1 LREIC
6 RGYAEGDPE
15 AYPLRR
21 QREPTPHYDVAAGV
35 IWRDDRL
42 LIAQRPLDG
51 LLGGLWEF
59 PGGKR
64 KPGETLHD
72 CLRRE
77 LAEELAIEVEVG
89 ERLTVVR
96 HAYTHFRITVYAY
109 ECRYSSEHEPHAI
122 AVDDWEWVAVD
133 ELDDYA
139 LPVVDRKIAT
149 VVRDAWL
156 QPRLI

>member
-1 LREIC
+1 
-6 RGYAEGDPE
+6 
-15 AYPLRR
+15 
-21 QREPTPHYDVAAGV
+21 VAAGV

-64 KPGETLHD
+64 EPEETLHD

-77 LAEELAIEVEVG
+77 LREELDIEVEVG
-89 ERLTVVR
+89 ERLTVIR
-96 HAYTHFRITVYAY
+96 HAFTHFRITVYAY
-109 ECRYSSEHEPHAI
+109 ECRYLSEHDPKAI
-122 AVDDWEWVAVD
+122 GVKDWQWVTIKA
-133 ELDDYA
+133 LDNYA
-139 LPVVDRKIAT
+139 LPVVDRKIAA
-149 VVRDAWL
+149 VVADAWL